1 MSDLLEGK
9 RIIVTAGASGIGA
22 TTAQFMKLN
31 GGLVSVCDV
40 DELALAKFSKKNPDI
55 ISLQCDVTNPL
66 AISSYIEDTRNVL
79 GGIDVLVNNAGIAGP
94 TAAAEEITT
103 KEWDDTISVNLSAQF
118 YFAREVIPY
127 LKRQYGGCIINM
139 SSAAGRLGLPMR
151 TPYAAAKWGVIGL
164 TQTLAM
170 ELGEYNIRVNA
181 ILPGAV
187 EGERMDKIFREKAK
201 ILNEDIAS
209 VRNNETKNVSMKRM
223 IDPEE
228 IAELIVFLCSNSG
241 RSISGQSLGVCGNT
255 ETLR

>member
-9 RIIVTAGASGIGA
+9 RIIVTAGATGIGA
-22 TTAQFMKLN
+22 TTAQFMNLN

-66 AISSYIEDTRNVL
+66 AISSYIEETRNVL

-127 LKRQYGGCIINM
+127 LKRQHGGCIINM

-228 IAELIVFLCSNSG
+228 VAELIVFLCSNSG

>member
-1 MSDLLEGK
+1 
-9 RIIVTAGASGIGA
+9 
-22 TTAQFMKLN
+22 
-31 GGLVSVCDV
+31 
-40 DELALAKFSKKNPDI
+40 
-55 ISLQCDVTNPL
+55 
-66 AISSYIEDTRNVL
+66 
-79 GGIDVLVNNAGIAGP
+79 
-94 TAAAEEITT
+94 
-103 KEWDDTISVNLSAQF
+103 
-118 YFAREVIPY
+118 
-127 LKRQYGGCIINM
+127 M

-228 IAELIVFLCSNSG
+228 VAELIVFLCSNSG